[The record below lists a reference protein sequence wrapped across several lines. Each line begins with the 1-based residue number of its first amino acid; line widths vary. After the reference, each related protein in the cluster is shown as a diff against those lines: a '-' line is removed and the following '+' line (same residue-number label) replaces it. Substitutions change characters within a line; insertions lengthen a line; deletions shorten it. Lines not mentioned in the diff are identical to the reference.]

1 MKTNFVIHLMIG
13 LREKVNFVSFRISGV
28 LVLMGLKNFL
38 REEKKNQKSA
48 CFGHALF
55 ALQRW

>member
-1 MKTNFVIHLMIG
+1 MKT
-13 LREKVNFVSFRISGV
+13 NFVSFRISGV
-28 LVLMGLKNFL
+28 LVLMGLKKFL

-55 ALQRW
+55 TLQRW